1 MHLWESCG
9 FFVCIYFLLRT
20 PFGLIESRFLDR
32 HWCCR
37 YCQGKVFGRSLM
49 EGMLTKGP
57 SNTHVKKH
65 GASLHKP
72 QRVLELTSLKVCFND
87 RNTLLR

>member
-49 EGMLTKGP
+49 EGP
-57 SNTHVKKH
+57 SNTHVKKR

-87 RNTLLR
+87 RNTLLMIIY